1 MSRFKRRDHFEQ
13 NKVYLEDIRGDG
25 LFYCPDLIKWFAKH
39 GLDYKS
45 FRRNGIEFEKL
56 EATGDKMAIDA
67 IASAKMR
74 RPA

>member
-1 MSRFKRRDHFEQ
+1 MRFEPRSQFEPGR
-13 NKVYLEDIRGDG
+13 VYLEDIRCGG

-45 FRRNGIEFEKL
+45 FRRDGIEFEKL

>member
-1 MSRFKRRDHFEQ
+1 MRFEPRSQFEPGR
-13 NKVYLEDIRGDG
+13 VYLEDIRCAG

-45 FRRNGIEFEKL
+45 FRRDGIEFEKL